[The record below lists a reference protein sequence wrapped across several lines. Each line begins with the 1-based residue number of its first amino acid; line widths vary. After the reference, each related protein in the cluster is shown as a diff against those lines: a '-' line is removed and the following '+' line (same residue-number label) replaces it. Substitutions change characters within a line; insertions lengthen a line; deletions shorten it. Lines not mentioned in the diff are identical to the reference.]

1 MMGITIENTGIKPC
15 AVIEGE
21 LSIMTVAQEQ
31 DSLLSLLNYPSV
43 VVVLDAITLLDGCGA
58 QLLSLL
64 QQEATSLGKS
74 VTYVLEPSSL
84 AAETFRAMGLWAQ
97 LIIEGS
103 HGHQ

>member
-1 MMGITIENTGIKPC
+1 MGITVDSTGAKPR

-31 DSLLSLLNYPSV
+31 DGLLSLLNYPSV
-43 VVVLDAITLLDGCGA
+43 VVALDAITLLDGCGA

-64 QQEATSLGKS
+64 QQEAATLGKS
-74 VTYVLEPSSL
+74 MTYVLDPDSL
-84 AAETFRAMGLWAQ
+84 AAETFRAMGLWAH
-97 LIIEGS
+97 LTIEGC

>member
-1 MMGITIENTGIKPC
+1 MSITVDSTGAKAR

-21 LSIMTVAQEQ
+21 LSIMTVTQEQ
-31 DSLLSLLNYPSV
+31 DSLLGLLNYPSV
-43 VVVLDAITLLDGCGA
+43 VVTLDAITLLDGCGA

-74 VTYVLEPSSL
+74 VTYVLDPSSL
-84 AAETFRAMGLWAQ
+84 AAETFRAMGLWTH
-97 LIIEGS
+97 LSIGGY

>member
-1 MMGITIENTGIKPC
+1 MGITIDSSGVKTC

-31 DSLLSLLNYPSV
+31 DSLLGLLNYPSV
-43 VVVLDAITLLDGCGA
+43 VVSLEAITLLDGCGA

-74 VTYVLEPSSL
+74 MTYVLDPDSL
-84 AAETFRAMGLWAQ
+84 AAETFQAMGLWAH
-97 LIIEGS
+97 LTIEGC